1 MKMYCC
7 ARGTFHCQYA
17 NEVKFDKL
25 KTKYSIDEDIVVH
38 YIIRDRVSENLLD
51 LFPSRGD

>member
-38 YIIRDRVSENLLD
+38 YIIRDRVSEVLSVFFLRAAN
-51 LFPSRGD
+51 